1 VHLGFLAA
9 NDMSAAGERKVI
21 ILGALSA
28 VAEETARLYAAEGAA
43 LLLAGRDAAKLA
55 AVATDLKVRG
65 AQRVETMAL
74 DLATA
79 DPQSVFPAMVKALG
93 GADDILLAY
102 GILGDQAKAET
113 DQAHAASIIDIDFR
127 SAALWCLAASA
138 WLEQQKKGVL
148 LVIGSVAGDRGRQ
161 SNYIYGATKAGLG
174 VLVQGLAHRLS
185 RSGARAVLI
194 KPGFIDTPMTAS
206 FKKGPLWARPGAI
219 AAVIRRSADKGG
231 PIVYAP
237 AFWRLILLVIRTVPA
252 AILHK
257 TKL

>member
-1 VHLGFLAA
+1 
-9 NDMSAAGERKVI
+9 
-21 ILGALSA
+21 
-28 VAEETARLYAAEGAA
+28 
-43 LLLAGRDAAKLA
+43 
-55 AVATDLKVRG
+55 
-65 AQRVETMAL
+65 
-74 DLATA
+74 
-79 DPQSVFPAMVKALG
+79 
-93 GADDILLAY
+93 
-102 GILGDQAKAET
+102 
-113 DQAHAASIIDIDFR
+113 
-127 SAALWCLAASA
+127 
-138 WLEQQKKGVL
+138 L